1 MPVTSLLFFFL
12 VLGLAIVKDLVDLMS
27 HALSALGVGITGVTG
42 GLGVIVGAPLIAISW
57 VVSSIVGL
65 FVNFTI
71 AAYFFSQGQGLSR
84 RLAIQ
89 SIGFIIELVP
99 FVSLLPLTTL
109 TFVMAHIIG
118 KAPNPAKKVMQLAHV
133 SK

>member
-27 HALSALGVGITGVTG
+27 HALSALGVGLTATV
-42 GLGVIVGAPLIAISW
+42 VGSVVGIPLLAISW
-57 VVSSIVGL
+57 VVSFIVGL

-71 AAYFFSQGQGLSR
+71 AAYFFSTGQGVSR

-99 FVSLLPLTTL
+99 FVSLLPITTL
-109 TFVMAHIIG
+109 TFVMAHMIG
-118 KAPNPAKKVMQLAHV
+118 KAPNPAKKVLQLAHV